1 MSTEGTAGTEP
12 PEIISEGPRREKAR
26 RGNLAGAARAI
37 WCGVLAVVLL
47 AGIVALVLYLVYR
60 PSKPQ
65 FTVLG
70 AGLYE
75 LNTSSSSAGPTA
87 VSASIQFTV
96 SIHNPSARSS
106 ASFDRLAAYVD
117 FNGEA
122 ITQPSPLPPLYL
134 SRDGTGAVS
143 PVLGGGGVSVSVSP
157 AVVNGLQA
165 GEKYGAVGLR
175 LVVAGRVKYKA
186 GPFHSPWRRVNA
198 RCELVMGLNKGV
210 YGPATL
216 LGTPGCSVDI

>member
-26 RGNLAGAARAI
+26 RGNSAGAAR
-37 WCGVLAVVLL
+37 
-47 AGIVALVLYLVYR
+47 
-60 PSKPQ
+60 PQ

-143 PVLGGGGVSVSVSP
+143 PVLGGGGVS
-157 AVVNGLQA
+157 A

-216 LGTPGCSVDI
+216 LGTPDCSVDI